1 MNEIY
6 LIVFLGLL
14 VGFFALAGLI
24 GEMREL
30 DQREEQDRIRNAIHK
45 DAMRNLGCTKWLQG
59 ERHEWR

>member
-6 LIVFLGLL
+6 IISFLGLL

-24 GEMREL
+24 GEMKEL

-45 DAMRNLGCTKWLQG
+45 DAMRNIGCVKYWEG
-59 ERHEWR
+59 ARK